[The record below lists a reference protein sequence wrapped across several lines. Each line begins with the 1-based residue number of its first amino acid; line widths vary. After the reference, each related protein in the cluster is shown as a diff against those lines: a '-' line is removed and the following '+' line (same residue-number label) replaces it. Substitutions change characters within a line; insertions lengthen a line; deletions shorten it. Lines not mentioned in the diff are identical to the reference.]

1 LTRTRT
7 GRHRATTTRQP
18 AGGRLGWVDVAKGIS
33 IVLVVLHHAVM
44 FLEPHGLVP
53 GPLATLNL
61 ALTSMRMPLFL
72 LASGLFLAPVLER
85 GWRTLLHRRVAL
97 FGWLYL
103 LWTLVQFAVVTPL
116 PAGSAPDFAVLDAA
130 ELPLVLLYPDPSMWF
145 LYALAL
151 YSVAARLLRRVP
163 GWVLLAA
170 TGVLSTLVGAGIVE
184 FGWHAWEL
192 TARYAFFFV
201 LGWHGR
207 RLVERVA
214 ARSSPL
220 WVVTAAVLAVAVAGA
235 SVLLGLHDVPGVAF
249 ALNLVAVTGGVL
261 ASAQLARWRI
271 GRGVAALG
279 RRTLPIYLANV
290 PLVALLTALL
300 AGIDPP
306 AAAQYGIV
314 ALVTAV
320 AVALSLALYRGLV
333 AVRAGWFYDLPGR
346 WAVHP
351 RIG

>member
-1 LTRTRT
+1 MTRTRT
-7 GRHRATTTRQP
+7 GRHRSTTRSAAP
-18 AGGRLGWVDVAKGIS
+18 AGRLDWVDVAKGLS
-33 IVLVVLHHAVM
+33 IILVVLHHAVM

-53 GPLATLNL
+53 GPVAALNL
-61 ALTSMRMPLFL
+61 ALTSLRMPLFL

-97 FGWLYL
+97 FLWLYL
-103 LWTLVQFAVVTPL
+103 LWTVVQFAVITPL
-116 PAGSAPDFAVLDAA
+116 PTGTAPDFAVLDAA
-130 ELPLVLLYPDPSMWF
+130 DLPLVLLYPDPSMWF

-163 GWVLLAA
+163 GSLLLVA
-170 TGVLSTLVGAGIVE
+170 TGVLSTLVGAGILE

-214 ARSSPL
+214 ARSTLL
-220 WVVTAAVLAVAVAGA
+220 WVLTAAVLAVAVAAA
-235 SVLLGLHDVPGVAF
+235 SVLLDLHDVPGVAF
-249 ALNLVAVTGGVL
+249 VLNLVAVTGGVL
-261 ASAQLARWRI
+261 AAAQLARWRI

-300 AGIDPP
+300 ASTAPP
-306 AAAQYGIV
+306 VAVQYGIV
-314 ALVTAV
+314 ALVTAG
-320 AVALSLALYRGLV
+320 AVALSLALHRGLI
-333 AVRAGWFYDLPGR
+333 AIRAGWFYDLPGQ
-346 WAVHP
+346 WAVRP